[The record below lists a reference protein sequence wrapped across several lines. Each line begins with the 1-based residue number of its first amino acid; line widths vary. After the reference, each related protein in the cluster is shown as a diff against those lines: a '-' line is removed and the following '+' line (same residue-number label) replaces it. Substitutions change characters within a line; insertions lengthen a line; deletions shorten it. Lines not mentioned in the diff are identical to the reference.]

1 MADANDE
8 SRGDSRAV
16 EALQRIDAAV
26 QHYAWGILGG
36 GKNGL
41 VARMSMAHEE
51 PGKPYAELWMGTHKN
66 APSKIKADEAGS
78 VSKDL
83 STFLEQNP
91 EFAGGKDATKAQ
103 SQLPY
108 LFKCLSVRC
117 PLSIQAHP
125 DKK

>member
-1 MADANDE
+1 MSEAN
-8 SRGDSRAV
+8 GDSKAGGNGF

-26 QHYAWGILGG
+26 QHYAWGMVGG

-66 APSKIKADEAGS
+66 APSKIKADEVGS
-78 VSKDL
+78 ATKNL
-83 STFLEQNP
+83 SAFLEENP
-91 EFAGGKDATKAQ
+91 EFSGSKDAKAG
-103 SQLPY
+103 SQLPF

-125 DKK
+125 DKM